1 MIGDKSYANNGCSV
15 MRCSLRDDVTTN
27 AGLKRAVDG
36 VSKPG
41 CLLWASM
48 PCIGVSPWQRINRHK
63 PGGLKKFDAHIKDWY
78 KIWTAFKVVARECI
92 KHDGHVAV
100 EWPSACDYWRYHIVQ
115 EFFEELQ
122 LEKIKFDRCAL
133 GLRSDHNDPIRK
145 PWSVAVSLQT
155 MDIYSVPLL
164 SIHVLVRIN
173 TLIMNHV
180 LVNTQRKL
188 RVILGLSPMSSTM
201 HGRIVN
207 WRSIG
212 ALSRV
217 KLVTLES

>member
-1 MIGDKSYANNGCSV
+1 MSALGLYA
-15 MRCSLRDDVTTN
+15 LHW
-27 AGLKRAVDG
+27 G
-36 VSKPG
+36 V
-41 CLLWASM
+41 
-48 PCIGVSPWQRINRHK
+48 PWQRINRHK
-63 PGGLKKFDAHIKDWY
+63 PGGLEKLDAHIQDWY

-92 KHDGHVAV
+92 KHNGHIAV
-100 EWPSACDYWRYHIVQ
+100 VWPSGCDYWRYHIVQ

-122 LEKIKFDRCAL
+122 LEKINFDGCAL